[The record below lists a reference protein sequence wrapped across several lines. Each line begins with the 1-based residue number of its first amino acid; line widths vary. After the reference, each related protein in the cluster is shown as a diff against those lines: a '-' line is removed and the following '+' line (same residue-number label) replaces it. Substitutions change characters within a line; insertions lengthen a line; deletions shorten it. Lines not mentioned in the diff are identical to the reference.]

1 MAWGEGIRADW
12 LSYEEALARILE
24 SASSLAESWPTERLP
39 LRRALGRAVAESVRA
54 RATLPSWPNSAMDG
68 FALQSADLRS
78 RGPEG
83 LRFPV
88 AGRSYPG
95 EAPLRGLRGGVAVR
109 VMTGAPVPEGFDTV
123 IRVEHTDGEAEEG
136 HVVVLRTEDIG
147 RHVRGAGRD
156 LRAGEEAVAAG
167 TAVDS
172 GAIAVLLA
180 SGRESVAVHRQP
192 RVGVL
197 SSGDELVGT
206 DRFDEVEK
214 GLAVPDTN
222 RGMLAGAAFEH
233 GAVAQDLGVA
243 SDDASDIRA
252 RIADLADIDVL
263 VTTGGASMGERD
275 LLKSVLL
282 AVGLRLSFWRVR
294 VRPGSPVS
302 FGHLPVGN
310 RRVPVFG
317 LPGNPASA
325 FVTFH
330 TLVAPYLRTLGGH
343 LRPRGTLVR
352 CRTGDPLSSPP
363 RITHFYRVALS
374 PPGADQRGGRAG
386 PASADCWLTGPQG
399 SDLVSSLMGADG
411 LAMVGEGVGRVE
423 AGDTLPVL
431 LLPGRC

>member
-1 MAWGEGIRADW
+1 MAWGEGIRPDW
-12 LSYEEALARILE
+12 LSYEEALACILE

-39 LRRALGRAVAESVRA
+39 LRRALGRTVAESVRA
-54 RATLPSWPNSAMDG
+54 RATLPAWPNSAMDG
-68 FALQSADLRS
+68 FALRSADLRS

-95 EAPLRGLRGGVAVR
+95 EAPLRGLRSGVTVR
-109 VMTGAPVPEGFDTV
+109 VMTGGPVPEGFDTV

-136 HVVVLRTEDIG
+136 HVVVRRTDDIG

-167 TAVDS
+167 AAVDS
-172 GAIAVLLA
+172 GAMAVLLA
-180 SGRESVAVHRQP
+180 SGRDSVAVHRWP

-197 SSGDELVGT
+197 SSGDELVGA
-206 DRFDEVEK
+206 DRFDEVVE

-222 RGMLAGAAFEH
+222 RGMLVGAAFEH
-233 GAVAQDLGVA
+233 GAVARELGVA

-252 RIADLADIDVL
+252 RVADLADIDVL

-282 AVGLRLSFWRVR
+282 AMGLRLSFWRVR

-374 PPGADQRGGRAG
+374 PPSSDQREASAD

-411 LAMVGEGVGRVE
+411 LAMVGEGVDRVE
-423 AGDTLPVL
+423 VGDTVPVL